1 MNRVSI
7 GIVLLKCCKTQVA
20 EPQKNAKQAEFAK
33 QQAKE
38 QWPLT
43 GEQQKELEHAT

>member
-38 QWPLT
+38 Q
-43 GEQQKELEHAT
+43 